1 MKVVIFCGGKGTRLR
16 EETEYKPKPMVEVGG
31 RPIMWYIMERYARYG
46 HKDFVLPLGYKGDVI
61 KQYFHEYKMRNSDFT
76 IDLGTGDQIAH
87 TGNCMEPCPVID
99 WKVTLCDTGEETQKG
114 ARLKRVAKYIDT
126 ERFMVTYGDGV
137 SDVDVDALLDFHI
150 RSGKMA
156 TFTGVRMP
164 SRFGTVQ
171 TDDQGNILAWKEK
184 PILNQYTNCGFFVFK
199 REFLDYL
206 SEEESCDLEKEPMER
221 LARENQLSMYRH
233 PGFWQCMDTLR
244 DYQLLNEM
252 WDSGKR
258 PWLA

>member
-1 MKVVIFCGGKGTRLR
+1 MKVIIFCGGKGTRLR
-16 EETEYKPKPMVEVGG
+16 EETEYKPKPMVEIGG
-31 RPIMWYIMERYARYG
+31 KPIMWYIMDRYARYG

-61 KQYFHEYKMRNSDFT
+61 KQYFHEYKIRNTDFT
-76 IDLGTGDQIAH
+76 VDLSSGKETVHDVSASV
-87 TGNCMEPCPVID
+87 PCPPVD
-99 WKVTLCDTGEETQKG
+99 WRVTLCDTGEETQKG

-137 SDVDVDALLDFHI
+137 SDVDVDALLDFHV

-171 TDDQGNILAWKEK
+171 TDDQGNILEWKEK
-184 PILNQYTNCGFFVFK
+184 PLLNQYTNCGFFVFK

-206 SEEESCDLEKEPMER
+206 SEEESCDLEKEPLER
-221 LARENQLSMYRH
+221 LAKEGQLSMYRH
-233 PGFWQCMDTLR
+233 QGFWQCMDTLR

-252 WDSGKR
+252 WDSEQR
-258 PWLA
+258 HWLK

>member
-16 EETEYKPKPMVEVGG
+16 EETEYKPKPMVEIGG

-61 KQYFHEYKMRNSDFT
+61 KQYFHEYKIRNSDFT
-76 IDLGTGDQIAH
+76 VDLGTGEQTAH
-87 TGNCMEPCPVID
+87 AGNCAEPCPPID

-114 ARLKRVAKYIDT
+114 ARLKRVARHIDT

-137 SDVDVDALLDFHI
+137 SNVDVDALLDFHI

-171 TDDQGNILAWKEK
+171 TDDQGNILEWKEK

-233 PGFWQCMDTLR
+233 HGFWQCMDTLR